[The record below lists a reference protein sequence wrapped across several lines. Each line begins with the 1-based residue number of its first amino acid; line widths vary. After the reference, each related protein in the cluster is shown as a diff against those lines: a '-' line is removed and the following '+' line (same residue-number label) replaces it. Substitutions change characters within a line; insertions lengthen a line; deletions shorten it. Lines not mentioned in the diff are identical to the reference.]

1 VLVVFAILPFFS
13 TLLGGTAAIRL
24 RHRLHP
30 FMAFAAGVLV
40 ATAMADLFPEATS
53 LIGPGVNPVIP
64 GAAAVL
70 GFLIFSALE
79 AFVHRETWEHE
90 HQRLASQF
98 EPTDPHEHLEP
109 KAPHEHLEPK
119 DAYEHL
125 DPKDAHEHLDPKNPH
140 EHAWPTQPAGHASA
154 LVASNSRVGVLGPI
168 SLITHSLLDGLAIGL
183 AFRAGTGVGL
193 LVGLAVLA
201 HDFAD
206 GMTVVTLALVRGTL
220 RSAWV
225 LLVLDALAPPIGAA
239 IGTFADFEGP
249 VLGFLLATFSGV
261 FLAIGAGHLLP
272 EAQHR
277 RPGASPLLVLLA
289 ALGASVVL
297 VVRLALG

>member
-1 VLVVFAILPFFS
+1 VCRYPSSNRVLIVFAILPFFS

-53 LIGPGVNPVIP
+53 LIGRDVNPVIP

-90 HQRLASQF
+90 HQRVASQF
-98 EPTDPHEHLEP
+98 EPGDPHEHASS
-109 KAPHEHLEPK
+109 APTP
-119 DAYEHL
+119 
-125 DPKDAHEHLDPKNPH
+125 
-140 EHAWPTQPAGHASA
+140 
-154 LVASNSRVGVLGPI
+154 SNSAVSMLGPI
-168 SLITHSLLDGLAIGL
+168 SLITHSTLDGLAIGL
-183 AFRAGTGVGL
+183 AFRAGTEIGL

-206 GMTVVTLALVRGTL
+206 GMTVVTLALVRGSIN
-220 RSAWV
+220 SARV
-225 LLVLDALAPPIGAA
+225 LLLFDALAPPIGAA
-239 IGTFADFEGP
+239 IGTLSDFEGP
-249 VLGFLLATFSGV
+249 ILGYLLAAFSGV

-272 EAQHR
+272 ESQHR

-289 ALGASVVL
+289 GLGAIVVL
-297 VVRLALG
+297 AIRLVLG